1 MLYTDP
7 GRELSVLSGV
17 FNIICYIRQMNQSRR
32 TFLKNS
38 ALAVAAASFMPDGS
52 FAAPTRKRILGIQL
66 YSVRDDMTKDPAGT
80 LQKLAAMGYKYV
92 EHANYIDRK
101 FYGYGAKEFKSLLDG
116 MGLKMLSGHTRMD
129 PQHWDESKKD
139 FSDSWKWTV
148 EDAAV
153 VGQEYV
159 ISPWLDASL
168 RKTYDDLL
176 HYMDVFNKCG
186 ELCKKSGMKFG
197 YHNHDFEFST
207 VLDNKKVFDII
218 LQHTDPELVAQQLDI
233 GNLYNGGAV
242 AIAIVMQ
249 YPGRFELM
257 HVKDE
262 IKATSG
268 NEKYESTILGQGI
281 VNTKQVTDL
290 GKKSGGT
297 QQFIIEQESY
307 QGKTPLDCAKEDL
320 AVMKKWGY

>member
-1 MLYTDP
+1 
-7 GRELSVLSGV
+7 
-17 FNIICYIRQMNQSRR
+17 MNQSRR

-38 ALAVAAASFMPDGS
+38 ALAVAAAGLMPEGT
-52 FAAPTRKRILGIQL
+52 FAAPPKQRILGIQL
-66 YSVRDDMTKDPAGT
+66 YSVRDDMKNDPSGT
-80 LQKLAAMGYKYV
+80 LRKLADMGYKYV

-101 FYGYGAKEFKSLLDG
+101 FYGYGAKEFKGLLDG

-129 PQHWDESKKD
+129 PKHWDDAKKD
-139 FSDSWKWTV
+139 FTDEWKWTV
-148 EDAAV
+148 EDAAIA
-153 VGQEYV
+153 GQQYV
-159 ISPWLDASL
+159 ISPWLDESR

-176 HYMDVFNKCG
+176 RYMDIFNKCG
-186 ELCKKSGMKFG
+186 ALCKKSGMKFG
-197 YHNHDFEFST
+197 YHNHDFEFSQ
-207 VLDNKKVFDII
+207 VLNNQKVFDII
-218 LQHTDPELVAQQLDI
+218 LKNTDPALVAQQLDM

-281 VNTKQVTDL
+281 VGTKQVADL

-297 QQFIIEQESY
+297 HQFIIEQESY